1 MTPPGREPLGS
12 ICPLPSRAL
21 RAWALGALFALAAA
35 APAAAQDPHPLYL
48 SADPEDGSLEMRF
61 GNLFDDEGLVRA
73 LHSGLPLRLQVKV
86 ELWKDGF
93 FDSQRGKGEWRAS
106 VLFDPLGRRYRV
118 SIGGGSATEISA
130 DTLPEVAR
138 AIQDAFALSLRPFE
152 AGRYYYLG
160 QVEVETLSLSDLD
173 ELQRWLHGDLSAAA
187 AEERVGSA
195 VGRGMH
201 RVLVRMLGIPT
212 RRYRVRTEPFTFEPR
227 DPG

>member
-1 MTPPGREPLGS
+1 
-12 ICPLPSRAL
+12 
-21 RAWALGALFALAAA
+21 
-35 APAAAQDPHPLYL
+35 
-48 SADPEDGSLEMRF
+48 MRL
-61 GNLFDDEGLVRA
+61 GNLLEDEGLVRA
-73 LHSGLPLRLQVKV
+73 LHSGLPLRLQVKA

-118 SIGGGSATEISA
+118 VIGGEGAAEISVDSLPA
-130 DTLPEVAR
+130 VASALQEAFTLT
-138 AIQDAFALSLRPFE
+138 LRPFE
-152 AGRYYYLG
+152 PGRYYYLG

-173 ELQRWLHGDLSAAA
+173 ELQRWLHGDLVTAAA
-187 AEERVGSA
+187 GEEPVGTA
-195 VGRGMH
+195 VGRGVH